1 MQLPTI
7 KLCNDDSERR
17 DFEDERSSALPS
29 FDTPPL
35 GEQQVSA
42 TPQSYHAHRPSP
54 VTAHATDLYS
64 APCWQLPPQHPP
76 SPPCRKN
83 DNPTPRAT
91 RQSVPGWSEGARVR
105 RCEIA
110 LGNGMGNTTRGK
122 GEWEEEEEVCDRGS
136 IGSAHCGV
144 QVVAWVLE
152 SMPEL
157 KATRRHKCSKG
168 QECWMFH
175 ST

>member
-1 MQLPTI
+1 MEWEIRQ
-7 KLCNDDSERR
+7 
-17 DFEDERSSALPS
+17 
-29 FDTPPL
+29 
-35 GEQQVSA
+35 GE
-42 TPQSYHAHRPSP
+42 
-54 VTAHATDLYS
+54 
-64 APCWQLPPQHPP
+64 
-76 SPPCRKN
+76 
-83 DNPTPRAT
+83 
-91 RQSVPGWSEGARVR
+91 
-105 RCEIA
+105 
-110 LGNGMGNTTRGK
+110 